1 MASSKSRIPLPRPKG
16 AGKSGKMRVATAVK
30 GPIVFGVVL
39 PIGSEDLQERLDRFV
54 WWLNKRA
61 KLDLELREAESYE
74 SLAGDV
80 KKGRVDVAW
89 LPPVVH
95 VRLASE
101 VSTLGTILRG
111 GRVTYEAALAVRKDS
126 KIKTVLATKGTRAG
140 WVDPW
145 SAAGYVLP
153 RVSLALLGA
162 DLQGFF
168 ASETFYGSHQATVK
182 ALLEGDCDVIGTY
195 ARADG
200 KGKVTGG
207 AWSDVTSGAGAGVEV
222 RVLETFGAIPPDV
235 IATRA
240 GLVEPQRDAIRGA
253 FQAASETEEGRR
265 LLRAAFGG
273 DTFVEDMQKSYDSL
287 ARALDVYDKMATSR
301 GPLR

>member
-1 MASSKSRIPLPRPKG
+1 MASSKSRIPVSKPKG
-16 AGKSGKMRVATAVK
+16 SGKSGKMRVATAVK
-30 GPIVFGVVL
+30 GALVFGVVL
-39 PIGSEDLQERLDRFV
+39 PIGAEDLQEKLDRFV

-74 SLAGDV
+74 ALAADV

-126 KIKTVLATKGTRAG
+126 KAKTVLATKGTRAG

-162 DLQGFF
+162 NLDGFF

-182 ALLEGDCDVIGTY
+182 ALLDGDCDVIGTY

-207 AWSDVTSGAGAGVEV
+207 AWSDLPGASDAQV

-235 IATRA
+235 IATRT
-240 GLVEPQRDAIRGA
+240 GLVEPQRDAIRAA
-253 FQAASETEEGRR
+253 FQAASETDEGKR

-273 DTFVEDMQKSYDSL
+273 DTFVEDMSRSYESL
-287 ARALDVYDKMATSR
+287 ARALEMATSR
-301 GPLR
+301 GLFR